1 MCGASFSELRNV
13 VVFFLKTDDN
23 YDFFHLTVA
32 EECLQVF
39 HRPLANQHR
48 PLVNLHRPLAEPA
61 VVVFDI
67 FCLKNYYL
75 LCTGLFKFSCKIK
88 KS

>member
-13 VVFFLKTDDN
+13 VVFFLKTDEN

-39 HRPLANQHR
+39 HRPLAN
-48 PLVNLHRPLAEPA
+48 LHRPLAEPAQALGEPA

-75 LCTGLFKFSCKIK
+75 LCTGFWEFSCKIK

>member
-13 VVFFLKTDDN
+13 VVFFLKTDEN

-48 PLVNLHRPLAEPA
+48 PLAEPA

-75 LCTGLFKFSCKIK
+75 LCTGFWEFSCKIK